1 MTHVPLVCSVFKN
14 MQYYTSALLFFFFFK
29 EEEIYNVAA
38 AITFDTVDEI
48 TVEEEVWV

>member
-1 MTHVPLVCSVFKN
+1 MFSLQKHAILHKCT
-14 MQYYTSALLFFFFFK
+14 AFFFFFK